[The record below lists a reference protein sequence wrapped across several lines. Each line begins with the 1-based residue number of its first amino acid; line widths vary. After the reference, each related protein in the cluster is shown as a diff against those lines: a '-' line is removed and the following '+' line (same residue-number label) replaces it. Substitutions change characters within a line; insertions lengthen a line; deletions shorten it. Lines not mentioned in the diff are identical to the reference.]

1 MFKLI
6 KTTAL
11 FAILLVSQVLGQSEI
26 AQNHLGQANQSYLKN
41 DFQAALDEYR
51 KIEAAGFRSAEL
63 YYNLGNTFYKLGQI
77 PTAILYYERARLLN
91 PRDEDI
97 LFNLNLANQ
106 LIVDQINPIREF
118 FLKSWVISVAA
129 LLKPDVW
136 GMAGLLSFLF
146 LSAIVISLYATRG
159 SRFRK
164 TGITLSFIMVFFM
177 VVSLTLGTI
186 ANRTVNHRNYAIVFA
201 PSITA
206 KSSPDAGG
214 TDLFVIHEGLKVKI
228 IETVGGWVRI
238 RLPDGNEAWV
248 PDSSV
253 TRI

>member
-11 FAILLVSQVLGQSEI
+11 FALLLVSPVFGQSEI
-26 AQNHLGQANQSYLKN
+26 AQNHLEQANQSYLKN

-51 KIEAAGFRSAEL
+51 KIEAAGYRSAEL
-63 YYNLGNTFYKLGQI
+63 YYNLGNTHYKLGQI
-77 PTAILYYERARLLN
+77 PSAILYFERARLLN
-91 PRDEDI
+91 PVDEDV

-106 LIVDQINPIREF
+106 LVVDQINPIRVF
-118 FLKSWVISVAA
+118 FVRSWLNSVAA

-136 GMAGLLSFLF
+136 GMIGLLSFLF
-146 LSAIVISLYATRG
+146 LAAIVISLYATRG
-159 SRFRK
+159 SRLRK
-164 TGITLSFIMVFFM
+164 TGITLSIFMVFS
-177 VVSLTLGTI
+177 VIVSLTLGAI

-206 KSSPDAGG
+206 KSSPDASG
-214 TDLFVIHEGLKVKI
+214 TDLFVIHEGLKVRI
-228 IETVGGWVRI
+228 TETVGSWIRI

-253 TRI
+253 ARI